1 MGKPKLLILK
11 ARFIHHNTI
20 CNIGVIMVKNS
31 KVRDYAKQNEAA
43 NALHETMLEYLRTKE
58 KSCSSKSKKP

>member
-1 MGKPKLLILK
+1 
-11 ARFIHHNTI
+11 
-20 CNIGVIMVKNS
+20 MVKNS
-31 KVRDYAKQNEAA
+31 RVSDYAKQNEAA